1 MVSKKGPSLLRLRL
15 LLFVWS
21 EFRDSHTLD
30 SCRSVL
36 SSNHS
41 LIFGICFL
49 VVSGVYDTVFACQRG
64 EIFVLRVDVSRRSE
78 LIVQLFGCH
87 AEHPLIDG
95 DMHVRISY
103 HDGNLLGDAVM
114 ETIVQMQLDPPKI
127 LSFTDDEVK
136 AMQPM
141 RPPVAPTPTPD
152 PPAARN
158 YDHPI
163 EGIEIPV
170 ATPVPLQQ
178 ALRNPSVVDPPT
190 ISTLSAGSA
199 GWGFPSQE
207 DRTAQRRE
215 PSHVVTGKDQAQ
227 RLVMGTT
234 NSSVVSSEHVILVR
248 AEPVPSAD
256 DRMMMD
262 TGHRDSSSG
271 GTRLK

>member
-1 MVSKKGPSLLRLRL
+1 M
-15 LLFVWS
+15 
-21 EFRDSHTLD
+21 
-30 SCRSVL
+30 
-36 SSNHS
+36 
-41 LIFGICFL
+41 FGNYFL
-49 VVSGVYDTVFACQRG
+49 VGAGVYDTVFACQRG

-103 HDGNLLGDAVM
+103 HDGNLLGAAVM
-114 ETIVQMQLDPPKI
+114 ESIVQMQLDPPKI

-136 AMQPM
+136 AMQPI

-152 PPAARN
+152 PPVARN
-158 YDHPI
+158 YDPI

-178 ALRNPSVVDPPT
+178 ALRNPSAVDPPT

-199 GWGFPSQE
+199 GWAFPSQE

-215 PSHVVTGKDQAQ
+215 PSLNAVTGKDQAQ

-234 NSSVVSSEHVILVR
+234 NPSVVSSEHVILVR

-271 GTRLK
+271 VTRLK

>member
-1 MVSKKGPSLLRLRL
+1 VGA
-15 LLFVWS
+15 
-21 EFRDSHTLD
+21 
-30 SCRSVL
+30 
-36 SSNHS
+36 
-41 LIFGICFL
+41 
-49 VVSGVYDTVFACQRG
+49 GVYDTVFACQRG

-87 AEHPLIDG
+87 AEHPLIGG

-127 LSFTDDEVK
+127 LSFTDEEVK
-136 AMQPM
+136 AMQPI
-141 RPPVAPTPTPD
+141 PPAAPTPSPD

-178 ALRNPSVVDPPT
+178 AQPNPSAVDPPT

-215 PSHVVTGKDQAQ
+215 ASLNAVTGKDQAQ
-227 RLVMGTT
+227 GLVMGTT
-234 NSSVVSSEHVILVR
+234 NPSVVSSEHVILVR
-248 AEPVPSAD
+248 AEPVPSAAD

-262 TGHRDSSSG
+262 TGHRDSSG